1 MPPSIT
7 GLVVMVEVIN
17 VVTSNLPSGELE
29 NITNVAAN
37 AFNVSSDAI
46 NTYISY
52 VASGSLKL
60 DFPEAVEEASV
71 VEAVTQSLSSLLDI
85 HESAVTVTSVDMD
98 TGIIEYEVAFDNYA
112 TASAV
117 QTTLDE
123 FGDDTVEEAI
133 QQSLPNTNVDSS
145 DVNGNIVV
153 DITLVLDGSDTESIG
168 VAKNLV
174 TETLQSD
181 GYSVSSQVSIV
192 TSSPSMLPTMTTF
205 LPSASP
211 SVSGIVVTITLSS
224 AGSLSKEE
232 LDNVESEIASDFD
245 VDAGDVVA
253 EAVYTIS
260 GTMVVSEIDDAI
272 AEEELTNTVKES
284 IADSLGVHISSVNV
298 DIDRTTGEFAFTVTV
313 DDIDLANE
321 TQDKLSSN
329 DFLLTVESEMS
340 SSLPTEVRVT
350 TIAVDEDVLMNVVV
364 TIDASESPRDV
375 SEVST
380 KVVER
385 YESNGFEV
393 SSDSTKIDFYDN
405 CI

>member
-133 QQSLPNTNVDSS
+133 QKSLPNTNVDSS

-168 VAKNLV
+168 AAKSLV

-181 GYSVSSQVSIV
+181 GYSVSSHVSIV
-192 TSSPSMLPTMTTF
+192 TSSPSMSPTMTTF

-224 AGSLSKEE
+224 TGSLNKTE
-232 LDNVESEIASDFD
+232 LDIIESEIADDFG
-245 VDAGDVVA
+245 VDDNDVVA

-260 GTMVVSEIDDAI
+260 GTMVVSEIADDI
-272 AEEELTNTVKES
+272 PEEEITSIVKES
-284 IADSLGVHISSVNV
+284 VAESLGVHISSVHV
-298 DIDRTTGEFAFTVTV
+298 DVDRATGAVAFTVTM

-321 TQDKLSSN
+321 KHEELSSN
-329 DFLLTVESEMS
+329 EFLLAVESDIS
-340 SSLPTEVRVT
+340 LSLPEARVT
-350 TIAVDEDVLMNVVV
+350 AVAVDEDILMNVVV
-364 TIDASESPRDV
+364 TIDASESPEDV

-380 KVVER
+380 QVVER
-385 YESNGFEV
+385 FETNGFDEV
-393 SSDSTKIDFYDN
+393 SSDSNKAFF
-405 CI
+405 

>member
-272 AEEELTNTVKES
+272 AEEELTNIVKES

-393 SSDSTKIDFYDN
+393 SSDSTRIDFYDN